1 MTDEIEVKLNEIKDD
16 VSERTAPLVDGVRRL
31 MLAAVGAVAMTRD
44 EMEQFVNRMVDRG
57 EIAERDAKSMIS
69 DVMSR
74 RKRDVEVA
82 TDEAEARVETRLEQV
97 LNRMNIPSKRD
108 IDELSD
114 KIAQLSSRVEELK
127 KSRNQ

>member
-1 MTDEIEVKLNEIKDD
+1 MSDEIEVKLNEIKDN
-16 VSERTAPLVDGVRRL
+16 VSDRTAPLVDGVRRL

-44 EMEQFVNRMVDRG
+44 EMEQFVTRLVDRG
-57 EIAERDAKSMIS
+57 EIAERDAKSLVS

-74 RKRDVEVA
+74 RKRDVETA
-82 TDEAEARVETRLEQV
+82 ADEAEARVETRLEQV

-114 KIAQLSSRVEELK
+114 KIAQLSARVEELK
-127 KSRNQ
+127 KNRAQ

>member
-16 VSERTAPLVDGVRRL
+16 VSERTAPLLDGVRRL

-44 EMEQFVNRMVDRG
+44 EMEQFVTRLVDRG
-57 EIAERDAKSMIS
+57 ELAERDAKTMVN

-74 RKRDVEVA
+74 RKQDVSIA
-82 TDEAEARVETRLEQV
+82 ADEAEARVETRLEQV

-114 KIAQLSSRVEELK
+114 KIAQLSVRVEELK
-127 KSRNQ
+127 KSRSQ

>member
-1 MTDEIEVKLNEIKDD
+1 MSDEIEVRLNEIKGD
-16 VSERTAPLVDGVRRL
+16 VSDRAAPLVDGVRRL

-57 EIAERDAKSMIS
+57 EIAERDAKTMIN

-82 TDEAEARVETRLEQV
+82 ADEAESRVETRLEQV

-114 KIAQLSSRVEELK
+114 KIAQLSARVEELK

>member
-1 MTDEIEVKLNEIKDD
+1 MSDEIEVKLNEIKDN

-44 EMEQFVNRMVDRG
+44 EMEQFVNRLVDRG
-57 EIAERDAKSMIS
+57 EIAERDAKSLVN

-74 RKRDVEVA
+74 RKRDVETA
-82 TDEAEARVETRLEQV
+82 ADEAEARVETRLEQV

-114 KIAQLSSRVEELK
+114 KIAQLSARVEELK
-127 KSRNQ
+127 KSRAQ

>member
-1 MTDEIEVKLNEIKDD
+1 MSDEIEVKLNEIKDN

-44 EMEQFVNRMVDRG
+44 EMEQFVNRLVDRG
-57 EIAERDAKSMIS
+57 EIAERDAKSLVN

-74 RKRDVEVA
+74 RKRDVESA
-82 TDEAEARVETRLEQV
+82 ADEAEARVETRLEQV

-114 KIAQLSSRVEELK
+114 KIAQLSARVEELK
-127 KSRNQ
+127 KSRAQ

>member
-1 MTDEIEVKLNEIKDD
+1 MADEIEVKLNELKDD
-16 VSERTAPLVDGVRRL
+16 VSDKTAPLVEGIRRL

-44 EMEQFVNRMVDRG
+44 EMEQFLNRMVDRG
-57 EIAERDAKSMIS
+57 EVAERDAKHMIN

-74 RKRDVEVA
+74 RKRDVEDA
-82 TDEAEARVETRLEQV
+82 ADEAEARVETRLEQV

-114 KIAQLSSRVEELK
+114 KIAQLSARVEELK
-127 KSRNQ
+127 KTRNQ

>member
-16 VSERTAPLVDGVRRL
+16 VSERAAPLLDGVRRL

-44 EMEQFVNRMVDRG
+44 EMEQFVTRLVDRG
-57 EIAERDAKSMIS
+57 EIAERDAKTMVN

-74 RKRDVEVA
+74 RKHDVVVA
-82 TDEAEARVETRLEQV
+82 ADEAEARVETRLEQV

-114 KIAQLSSRVEELK
+114 KIAQLSVRVEELK
-127 KSRNQ
+127 KSRTQ

>member
-44 EMEQFVNRMVDRG
+44 EMEQLVNRMVDRG
-57 EIAERDAKSMIS
+57 EIAERDAKTMIN

-82 TDEAEARVETRLEQV
+82 SDEAEARVETRLEQV

>member
-1 MTDEIEVKLNEIKDD
+1 MTDEIEVKLNEIKDN
-16 VSERTAPLVDGVRRL
+16 VNERTAPLVEGVRRL

-44 EMEQFVNRMVDRG
+44 EMEQFVSRLVDRG
-57 EIAERDAKSMIS
+57 ELAERDAKTMIN

-74 RKRDVEVA
+74 RKQDVESA
-82 TDEAEARVETRLEQV
+82 ADEAEARVETRLEQV

-114 KIAQLSSRVEELK
+114 KIAQLSARVEELK
-127 KSRNQ
+127 KARNQ

>member
-16 VSERTAPLVDGVRRL
+16 VSERTAPLLDGLRRL

-44 EMEQFVNRMVDRG
+44 EMEQFVTRLVDRG
-57 EIAERDAKSMIS
+57 ELAERDAKTMVN

-74 RKRDVEVA
+74 RKQDVTLA
-82 TDEAEARVETRLEQV
+82 ADEAEARVETRLEQV

-114 KIAQLSSRVEELK
+114 KIAQLSVRVEELK
-127 KSRNQ
+127 KSRSQ

>member
-16 VSERTAPLVDGVRRL
+16 VSERTAPLLDGVRRL

-44 EMEQFVNRMVDRG
+44 EMEQFVTRLVDRG
-57 EIAERDAKSMIS
+57 ELAERDAKTMVN

-74 RKRDVEVA
+74 RKQDVTLA
-82 TDEAEARVETRLEQV
+82 ADEAEARVETRLEQV

-114 KIAQLSSRVEELK
+114 KIAQLSVRVEELK
-127 KSRNQ
+127 KSRSQ

>member
-1 MTDEIEVKLNEIKDD
+1 MSDEIEVKLNEIKDN
-16 VSERTAPLVDGVRRL
+16 VSDRTAPLVDGVRRL

-44 EMEQFVNRMVDRG
+44 EMEQFVTRLVDRG
-57 EIAERDAKSMIS
+57 EIAERDAKSLVN

-74 RKRDVEVA
+74 RKRDVESA
-82 TDEAEARVETRLEQV
+82 ADEAEARVETRLEQV

-114 KIAQLSSRVEELK
+114 KIAQLSARVEELK
-127 KSRNQ
+127 KSRAQ

>member
-1 MTDEIEVKLNEIKDD
+1 MSDEIEVKLNEIKDN
-16 VSERTAPLVDGVRRL
+16 VSDRTAPLVDGVRRL

-44 EMEQFVNRMVDRG
+44 EMEQFVNRLVDRG
-57 EIAERDAKSMIS
+57 EIAERDAKSLVS

-74 RKRDVEVA
+74 RKRDVENA
-82 TDEAEARVETRLEQV
+82 ADEAEARVETRLEQV

-114 KIAQLSSRVEELK
+114 KIAQLSARVEELK
-127 KSRNQ
+127 KSRGQ

>member
-1 MTDEIEVKLNEIKDD
+1 MADEIEVKLNELKDD
-16 VSERTAPLVDGVRRL
+16 VSDKTAPLVDGIRRL

-44 EMEQFVNRMVDRG
+44 EMEQFLNRMVDRG
-57 EIAERDAKSMIS
+57 EVAERDAKHMIN

-74 RKRDVEVA
+74 RKRDVEDA
-82 TDEAEARVETRLEQV
+82 ADEAEARVETRLEQV

-114 KIAQLSSRVEELK
+114 KIAQLSARVEELK
-127 KSRNQ
+127 KTRNQ

>member
-1 MTDEIEVKLNEIKDD
+1 MTDEIEVKLNEIKDTVAD
-16 VSERTAPLVDGVRRL
+16 KTTPLVDGVRRL

-44 EMEQFVNRMVDRG
+44 EMDEFIKKLVDRG
-57 EIAERDAKSMIS
+57 EIAERDARTLVN

-74 RKRDVEVA
+74 RKRDVVETADEVE
-82 TDEAEARVETRLEQV
+82 TRVETRLEQV

-114 KIAQLSSRVEELK
+114 KIAQLSTRVEELK
-127 KSRNQ
+127 KTRA

>member
-16 VSERTAPLVDGVRRL
+16 AAERATTLVDGVRRL

-44 EMEQFVNRMVDRG
+44 EMEQFLQRLVDRG
-57 EIAERDAKSMIS
+57 EIAERDARKLIN
-69 DVMSR
+69 DVSSR
-74 RKRDVEVA
+74 RKQDVEQVA
-82 TDEAEARVETRLEQV
+82 DEAEARVETRLEQI

-114 KIAQLSSRVEELK
+114 KIALLSVRVEELK
-127 KSRNQ
+127 KTRGQ

>member
-82 TDEAEARVETRLEQV
+82 SDEAEARVETRLEQV

>member
-16 VSERTAPLVDGVRRL
+16 VSERTAPLLDGLRRL

-44 EMEQFVNRMVDRG
+44 EMEQFVTRLVDRG
-57 EIAERDAKSMIS
+57 ELAERDAKTMVN

-74 RKRDVEVA
+74 RKQDVSIA
-82 TDEAEARVETRLEQV
+82 ADEAEARVETRLEQV

-114 KIAQLSSRVEELK
+114 KIAQLSVRVEELK
-127 KSRNQ
+127 KSRSQ

>member
-1 MTDEIEVKLNEIKDD
+1 MSDEIEVKLNEIKDN
-16 VSERTAPLVDGVRRL
+16 VSDRTAPLVDGVRRL

-44 EMEQFVNRMVDRG
+44 EMEQFVTRLVDRG
-57 EIAERDAKSMIS
+57 EIAERDAKSLVS

-74 RKRDVEVA
+74 RKRDVESA
-82 TDEAEARVETRLEQV
+82 ADEAEARVETRLEQV

-114 KIAQLSSRVEELK
+114 KIAQLSARVEELK
-127 KSRNQ
+127 KSRAQ

>member
-1 MTDEIEVKLNEIKDD
+1 MSDEIEVKLNEIKDN
-16 VSERTAPLVDGVRRL
+16 VSDRTAPLVDGVRRL

-44 EMEQFVNRMVDRG
+44 EMEQFVTRLVDRG
-57 EIAERDAKSMIS
+57 EIAERDAKSLVS

-74 RKRDVEVA
+74 RKRDVETA
-82 TDEAEARVETRLEQV
+82 ADEAEARVETRLEQV

-114 KIAQLSSRVEELK
+114 KIAQLSARVEELK
-127 KSRNQ
+127 KSRAQ

>member
-1 MTDEIEVKLNEIKDD
+1 MSDEIEVKLNEIKDN
-16 VSERTAPLVDGVRRL
+16 VSDRTAPLVDGVRRL

-44 EMEQFVNRMVDRG
+44 EMEQFVTRLVDRG
-57 EIAERDAKSMIS
+57 EIAERDAKSLVN

-74 RKRDVEVA
+74 RKRDVETA
-82 TDEAEARVETRLEQV
+82 ADEAEARVETRLEQV

-114 KIAQLSSRVEELK
+114 KIAQLSARVEELK
-127 KSRNQ
+127 KSRAQ

>member
-16 VSERTAPLVDGVRRL
+16 ISERTAPLLDGVRRL

-44 EMEQFVNRMVDRG
+44 EMEQFVTRLVDRG
-57 EIAERDAKSMIS
+57 ELAERDAKTMVN

-74 RKRDVEVA
+74 RKHDVSVA
-82 TDEAEARVETRLEQV
+82 ADEAEARVETRLEQV

-114 KIAQLSSRVEELK
+114 KIAQLSVRVEELK
-127 KSRNQ
+127 KSRSQ